1 MVEPDDGDVLR
12 PLSRQELVALRD
24 LYARHVPQEVHF
36 YFLLQ
41 NQLNWDTKLDGWSES
56 ERRKLS
62 VRAFI
67 RFYRPRGEDEGGS
80 TGTFVAISE
89 DEDPNVYFHSLSET
103 PEQVGRYL
111 SETSRINWKCSPVF
125 SSFSDPF
132 TGMLAGVLEKF
143 NCGYQE
149 LSDCAYYLIGK
160 EEALQFQYE
169 IPPNM
174 VMKSLDA
181 SYSDLMN
188 ERWPHRYP
196 NSEKYIRLL
205 IQLNGGLG
213 LFNATSGDLAGW
225 ILKNEFAGVGHLQV
239 MPDYRRVGLGEILA
253 KAMTKRIAQEDDG
266 PVNAFIVDKNAAS
279 IRLFLKLG
287 YRRIDGSNWV
297 RADYR
302 GKADLE
308 ETEGVN

>member
-1 MVEPDDGDVLR
+1 MAELDDGDDVLR
-12 PLSRQELVALRD
+12 PMSRSELEALRD
-24 LYARHVPQEVHF
+24 LYSQHLPQEIHF

-41 NQLNWDTKLDGWSES
+41 NQLNWDYKLDDWSES
-56 ERRKLS
+56 KKQELS

-67 RFYRPRGEDEGGS
+67 KFYRPRQDDGGTS
-80 TGTFVAISE
+80 GTFVAVSE
-89 DEDPNVYFHSLSET
+89 DEDPNVYFHSLKET
-103 PEQVGRYL
+103 PEEVGRYL
-111 SETSRINWKCSPVF
+111 LETRRINWKCRPVF
-125 SSFSDPF
+125 SCISDPF
-132 TGMLAGVLEKF
+132 TTMLGSVLEKF

-149 LSDCAYYLIGK
+149 LSDCSYYLISK

-169 IPPNM
+169 IPSNM
-174 VMKSLDA
+174 VMKSLDP
-181 SYSDLMN
+181 SYADLMN

-225 ILKNEFAGVGHLQV
+225 VLKNEFAGVGHLQV
-239 MPDYRRVGLGEILA
+239 MPDYRRMGLGEVLA
-253 KAMTKRIAQEDDG
+253 KAITKKIAQEDDG

-287 YRRIDGSNWV
+287 YRKIDGSNWV

-302 GKADLE
+302 GGDGAD
-308 ETEGVN
+308 

>member
-1 MVEPDDGDVLR
+1 MVDHHEERDDDVLQ
-12 PLSRQELVALRD
+12 PMSRAELEALRD
-24 LYARHVPQEVHF
+24 LYAKHLPQEIHF

-41 NQLNWDTKLDGWSES
+41 NQLSWDSKLDSWSEA
-56 ERRKLS
+56 EKRTLS

-67 RFYRPRGEDEGGS
+67 RFFKPKRDDGT
-80 TGTFVAISE
+80 TGTFVGISE

-225 ILKNEFAGVGHLQV
+225 ILKNEFAGVG
-239 MPDYRRVGLGEILA
+239 
-253 KAMTKRIAQEDDG
+253 
-266 PVNAFIVDKNAAS
+266 
-279 IRLFLKLG
+279 
-287 YRRIDGSNWV
+287 
-297 RADYR
+297 
-302 GKADLE
+302 
-308 ETEGVN
+308 